1 MLAGYNIILVFI
13 DKGFEILEKFDEV
26 TQGPIHGSDSGSLHT
41 WAITEYLCSSI
52 SLSVKCPYP
61 RVLLTIKWDNIN
73 ASVWFI

>member
-41 WAITEYLCSSI
+41 
-52 SLSVKCPYP
+52 
-61 RVLLTIKWDNIN
+61 
-73 ASVWFI
+73 